1 MRDPRAP
8 EILAWLRT
16 LPLRDRL
23 ATMHAM
29 SAVFPIIKNDRAWTA
44 RVDALVA
51 ELKRTPREHEDIL
64 IEAGRICR
72 TLRRQLKPDEPQR

>member
-29 SAVFPIIKNDRAWTA
+29 SAAFPVIKNDRAWTA
-44 RVDALVA
+44 RV
-51 ELKRTPREHEDIL
+51 ELKPTPREHEDIL

>member
-29 SAVFPIIKNDRAWTA
+29 SAVFPVIKNDRDWT
-44 RVDALVA
+44 RRIDAVVA
-51 ELKRTPREHEDIL
+51 ELNPTQREHADIM
-64 IEAGRICR
+64 IEAGRISR
-72 TLRRQLKPDEPQR
+72 ALKQQLKPDEPDE